1 MGNIAD
7 RFKDTSTEI
16 DIPDYDGIGSIRIK
30 VQRPQLTRMMREGK
44 IDNPLMAMATKA
56 ALGKAA
62 NPDKDKMSD
71 EELAKDYQ
79 KWIDFY
85 CTICMVEP
93 TFEEVKD
100 CMTDDQLLSVYAWAL
115 APLHSLRSF
124 RHEEKNGADNNDGKA
139 VRRKAK

>member
-1 MGNIAD
+1 MSKIED
-7 RFKDTSTEI
+7 RFKDASTEI
-16 DIPDYDGIGSIRIK
+16 DIPDFDGIGSITIK

-44 IDNPLMAMATKA
+44 IDNPLMSMATQA

-62 NPDKDKMSD
+62 KVDKEKMTD

-93 TFEEVKD
+93 KFEDVKD
-100 CMTDDQLLSVYAWAL
+100 HMTDDQLLSVYAWAL
-115 APLHSLRSF
+115 APLSALRSF
-124 RHEEKNGADNNDGKA
+124 RHEKKNVTDNHDGKA

>member
-1 MGNIAD
+1 MSKIVD
-7 RFKDTSTEI
+7 RFKDSATEI
-16 DIPDYDGIGSIRIK
+16 DIPDFDGIGNITIK

-62 NPDKDKMSD
+62 QPNKDKMTD

-85 CTICMVEP
+85 CEICMVEP
-93 TFEEVKD
+93 KFKDVKD
-100 CMTDDQLLSVYAWAL
+100 HMTDDQLLSVYAWAL
-115 APLHSLRSF
+115 APISALRSF
-124 RHEEKNGADNNDGKA
+124 RHKEKDGTDNNDGKG
-139 VRRKAK
+139 VQRKAK